1 MKTHKPTHVVSDA
14 EYHDY
19 QIITILF
26 AISTSLVLGLIPII
40 YGLSLT
46 NNSQQPVTTE
56 ISPWSPLGER

>member
-40 YGLSLT
+40 YGLSL
-46 NNSQQPVTTE
+46 NDDSQQPVTTE
-56 ISPWSPLGER
+56 ISPWSVLGER